1 MLEKGQKIFAVS
13 FTVPTEEAEKRA
25 CENWE
30 KVHEDIYADLMQ
42 KIL

>member
-1 MLEKGQKIFAVS
+1 MLEKGQEIFAVS
-13 FTVPTEEAEKRA
+13 FTVPTEEAAKRA

-30 KVHEDIYADLMQ
+30 KVHEEIYADLMH